1 MITTQNTQSNT
12 SGNTAR
18 GINQN
23 LSSKIAQSP
32 YQAYVYSYPHK
43 TAYRPI
49 NPAISLSEIWEKQDK
64 QSLFLYIH
72 IPFCEM
78 RCGFC
83 NLFTTLSHNEDFVTQ
98 YVRTVQRQAQKV
110 KLALGD
116 ISFARLAIGGGT
128 PTQLPIQHLETIFN
142 IASETMGAN
151 LSEIPISVE
160 VSPESATTDKLK
172 LLRERGVDRIS
183 IGVQSFI
190 EKEVLATQRRQTTA
204 QVEEALGRIKEAGFP
219 TLNIDLIYGLPGQ
232 NVDTWLQSIRA
243 TLRFQPEE
251 IYLYPLYVRP
261 LTGLGRTDKEW
272 DDTRLA
278 CYRQGRLLL
287 LSSGYTQVSMR
298 MFQLKKQNNSFSSSS
313 PSSPSS
319 QHSQLPTPN
328 SPLYCCQADG
338 MLGLGCGA
346 RSYTDGLHYSNEY
359 AVGSKEIRD
368 ILQAYIQT
376 PDESFDYAHYGF
388 KLDADEQRRR
398 FILLSLLS
406 DEGLNYA
413 SYSQRFAS
421 DVNEDFPELIELFSF
436 NLATQDEQVL
446 RLNETGIERSDT
458 IGAWL
463 FSEKVQQMMNDYE
476 LK

>member
-1 MITTQNTQSNT
+1 
-12 SGNTAR
+12 
-18 GINQN
+18 
-23 LSSKIAQSP
+23 
-32 YQAYVYSYPHK
+32 
-43 TAYRPI
+43 
-49 NPAISLSEIWEKQDK
+49 
-64 QSLFLYIH
+64 
-72 IPFCEM
+72 
-78 RCGFC
+78 
-83 NLFTTLSHNEDFVTQ
+83 
-98 YVRTVQRQAQKV
+98 
-110 KLALGD
+110 
-116 ISFARLAIGGGT
+116 
-128 PTQLPIQHLETIFN
+128 
-142 IASETMGAN
+142 
-151 LSEIPISVE
+151 
-160 VSPESATTDKLK
+160 
-172 LLRERGVDRIS
+172 
-183 IGVQSFI
+183 
-190 EKEVLATQRRQTTA
+190 
-204 QVEEALGRIKEAGFP
+204 
-219 TLNIDLIYGLPGQ
+219 
-232 NVDTWLQSIRA
+232 
-243 TLRFQPEE
+243 
-251 IYLYPLYVRP
+251 
-261 LTGLGRTDKEW
+261 
-272 DDTRLA
+272 
-278 CYRQGRLLL
+278 
-287 LSSGYTQVSMR
+287 
-298 MFQLKKQNNSFSSSS
+298 
-313 PSSPSS
+313 
-319 QHSQLPTPN
+319 
-328 SPLYCCQADG
+328 